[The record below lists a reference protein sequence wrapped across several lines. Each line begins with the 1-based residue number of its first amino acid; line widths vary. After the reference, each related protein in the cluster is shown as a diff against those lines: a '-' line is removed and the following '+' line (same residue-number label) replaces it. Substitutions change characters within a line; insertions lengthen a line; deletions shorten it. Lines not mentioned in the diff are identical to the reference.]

1 MFSIIVTLV
10 STIAFLLFQFMPH
23 QILQIFQRGN
33 DLYLEFGTSYL
44 RIFMFAIFLNGIQ
57 ILTANFFPA
66 VGNAKKGMIA
76 SLSRQVLFQLPLILI
91 LPLCIGL
98 NGILFTGPIAD
109 IAACVL
115 SVLLIRQE
123 FVKADN

>member
-1 MFSIIVTLV
+1 MILFGAKGETLELA
-10 STIAFLLFQFMPH
+10 TAYTQITAIGMPFY
-23 QILQIFQRGN
+23 IT
-33 DLYLEFGTSYL
+33 GTGCSMYV
-44 RIFMFAIFLNGIQ
+44 RADGSPKY
-57 ILTANFFPA
+57 A
-66 VGNAKKGMIA
+66 
-76 SLSRQVLFQLPLILI
+76 RQVLFQLPLILI

-98 NGILFTGPIAD
+98 NGILCAGPIAD